1 MSFIKNFKDL
11 VPNTIRLI
19 IITLISLLFAFFA
32 YPGGSFWLIL
42 QVMAPALLIVFAVI
56 GLEYKGKTFAAHSII
71 LFAGFLNGATAFINL
86 ITSFDFQSMSFTG
99 GTPFFEALISF
110 IIFAYLVLTLLSH
123 VLSGNIGAK
132 YEKSP
137 VWTAALIAFLFF
149 LLRSGFNTALMK
161 LIPPIIA
168 MVFGAPFFAVVLL
181 LAGVIDIPFMV
192 INFIAIGIIGSR
204 PISFFLFA
212 AFGLYL
218 IYGAVKTLIQMTKKA

>member
-1 MSFIKNFKDL
+1 M
-11 VPNTIRLI
+11 
-19 IITLISLLFAFFA
+19 
-32 YPGGSFWLIL
+32 
-42 QVMAPALLIVFAVI
+42 QVMAPVALVVFAVI
-56 GLEYKGKTFAAHSII
+56 ALEYKGKSFAAHSILLI
-71 LFAGFLNGATAFINL
+71 VGYLNAATAFINL
-86 ITSFDFQSMSFTG
+86 ITSFDFQSMSFTAV
-99 GTPFFEALISF
+99 TPFFEALIAF
-110 IIFAYLVLTLLSH
+110 IIFVYLVLTLLSH
-123 VLSGNIGAK
+123 FLTGNIGAK

-149 LLRSGFNTALMK
+149 LFRSGFNTALMK

-168 MVFGAPFFAVVLL
+168 LVFGAPFYAVVLL

-218 IYGAVKTLIQMTKKA
+218 IYGAITTLIKMTKKA

>member
-1 MSFIKNFKDL
+1 MSFIKGFKDL
-11 VPNTIRLI
+11 VPSTIRLI
-19 IITLISLLFAFFA
+19 VITVLSLLFAVFS
-32 YPGGSFWLIL
+32 YPGGSFWLIM
-42 QVMAPALLIVFAVI
+42 QVMTPVALVVYAVI
-56 GLEYKGKTFAAHSII
+56 GLEYKGKSFAAHAI
-71 LFAGFLNGATAFINL
+71 LLCAGFLNAGTTFINL

-99 GTPFFEALISF
+99 VTPFFEALIAF
-110 IIFAYLVLTLLSH
+110 VIFLYLIITLLSH
-123 VLSGNIGAK
+123 FLSGNIGAK

-149 LLRSGFNTALMK
+149 LLRSGFNTALLK
-161 LIPPIIA
+161 LIPPILALI
-168 MVFGAPFFAVVLL
+168 FGSPFYAVVLL

-218 IYGAVKTLIQMTKKA
+218 IYGAITTLIKMTKKA

>member
-11 VPNTIRLI
+11 LPSTIRLI
-19 IITLISLLFAFFA
+19 IITLISLVFAMYA

-42 QVMAPALLIVFAVI
+42 QVMAPVALIVFAVI
-56 GLEYKGKTFAAHSII
+56 GLEYKGKTFASHSII
-71 LFAGFLNGATAFINL
+71 LVAGFLNAATAFINL

-99 GTPFFEALISF
+99 TTPIFEAIIAFLIF
-110 IIFAYLVLTLLSH
+110 IYLVLTLLSH
-123 VLSGNIGAK
+123 MLTGNIGAK

-149 LLRSGFNTALMK
+149 LFRSGFNVALMK

-168 MVFGAPFFAVVLL
+168 LVFGAPFFAVVLL

-192 INFIAIGIIGSR
+192 INFIDIGIIGSR

-218 IYGAVKTLIQMTKKA
+218 IYGAVTTLIHMTKKA